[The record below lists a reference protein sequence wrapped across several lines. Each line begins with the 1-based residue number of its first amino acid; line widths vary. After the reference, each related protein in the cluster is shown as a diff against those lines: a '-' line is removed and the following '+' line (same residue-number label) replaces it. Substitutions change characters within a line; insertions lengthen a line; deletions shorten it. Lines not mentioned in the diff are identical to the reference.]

1 MKKTLF
7 TIGLFVLSMGSF
19 AQIPDGYY
27 NTATADG
34 FILKTQLKNII
45 SGHNDRGYGALWDLY
60 KKNNPKNGFKDIYYE
75 KDNTLLDIYSE
86 SPTASDPYNYIPG
99 SGQCGNYA
107 KEGDC
112 YNREHL
118 IPQSYFNKATP
129 MVSDAFHIWPTDGYV
144 NSRRANYPFGV
155 VANAVWTSKNG
166 TKLGNN
172 LNAGYSAGYSKTVV
186 EPIDEF
192 KGDIARVFFY
202 FVTRYEDRMPSFYS
216 SNSEVRAMFDGTA
229 NKAFSETFLKI
240 LYTWHIMDPVSE
252 RERNINDLIYYT
264 HQNNRNPFIDHPE
277 FVNKIWKMDMSIDNF
292 DYQERKDIIVYTSA
306 NNTVS
311 VRLENSNKNI
321 ARLTLYNLQGQIVAQ
336 KENLR
341 KEKTVE
347 LRSKQSGVYILKVE
361 GKGLEINKKVILK

>member
-99 SGQCGNYA
+99 SGQCGNYV

-144 NSRRANYPFGV
+144 NGRRANYPFGV